1 VTLSQSPSKSRRSSL
16 RKAPAPPA
24 SSAPLRTRPPRRSG
38 GRLRRELIPWGFLLP
53 ALVVFAYFKFYPMA
67 KGVYLSFF
75 EVSPFAGNEFIGL
88 DNFTRAFED
97 EELRS
102 AFVHTVIDVVFAVGL
117 SALVGFGLALLLQ
130 GQARHVKFVR
140 TAAFL
145 PVTVAVA
152 VVAEVWRVL
161 LWPASDGTVNSLL
174 SWLPWAPFGFLDDPN
189 QSLASVILMQV
200 WKSAPYDMMIF
211 IAGLAAIDRQLYE
224 AAAVDGANAWQRL
237 VHITIPSLRNVF
249 TIIVALGIIRG
260 FRVFTDVW
268 TLTGG
273 GPGGSS
279 EVVMTK
285 VYKTGIQDSDIG
297 YASAV
302 SSMMFLLTAF
312 LTAVYL
318 YRQRRKDAA

>member
-1 VTLSQSPSKSRRSSL
+1 VAFS
-16 RKAPAPPA
+16 
-24 SSAPLRTRPPRRSG
+24 
-38 GRLRRELIPWGFLLP
+38 
-53 ALVVFAYFKFYPMA
+53 YFKFYPMA
-67 KGVYLSFF
+67 KGIYFSLFDVNPY
-75 EVSPFAGNEFIGL
+75 AGNTWVGT
-88 DNFTRAFED
+88 DNFTRAFAD

-102 AFVHTVIDVVFAVGL
+102 AFVHTVVDVVAAVAL

-130 GQARHVKFVR
+130 GQARHVKLVR

-145 PVTVAVA
+145 PVTCAVA
-152 VVAEVWRVL
+152 VVAEVWRIL
-161 LWPASDGTVNSLL
+161 LFPADDGLVNHLL
-174 SWLPWAPFGFLDDPN
+174 AWMPGTPFGFLADPK

-200 WKSAPYDMMIF
+200 WKNAPYDMLIF
-211 IAGLAAIDRQLYE
+211 IAGLAGIDRQLYE

-237 VHITIPSLRNVF
+237 RHITIPSLRNVF

-302 SSMMFLLTAF
+302 STMLFV
-312 LTAVYL
+312 LTAVLTAAYL
-318 YRQRRKDAA
+318 WRQRRKDAA

>member
-1 VTLSQSPSKSRRSSL
+1 MTVSQSL
-16 RKAPAPPA
+16 RKAPGRPA
-24 SSAPLRTRPPRRSG
+24 SSAPVRRPGRGYRRRPS
-38 GRLRRELIPWGFLLP
+38 RLRRGLIPWLFLAP
-53 ALVVFAYFKFYPMA
+53 ALVIFSYFKFYPMA
-67 KGVYLSFF
+67 KGVYYSFF
-75 EVSPFAGNEFIGL
+75 DVSPYAGNTWIGL
-88 DNFTRAFED
+88 DNFIRAFED
-97 EELRS
+97 DALRD
-102 AFVHTVIDVVFAVGL
+102 AFKHTVIDVVAAVGL

-130 GQARHVKFVR
+130 GSARHIKFVR

-161 LWPASDGTVNSLL
+161 LYPAGDGLVNQFLV
-174 SWLPWAPFGFLDDPN
+174 WMPGAPFGFLADPD

-200 WKSAPYDMMIF
+200 WKNAPYDMMIF
-211 IAGLAAIDRQLYE
+211 IAGLAGINRELYE
-224 AAAVDGANAWQRL
+224 AASVDGANAWQRL
-237 VHITIPSLRNVF
+237 RHITIPSLRNVF

-285 VYKTGIQDSDIG
+285 VYKTGIQDNDIG

-302 SSMMFLLTAF
+302 STMLFLLTVV
-312 LTAVYL
+312 LTAAYL
-318 YRQRRKDAA
+318 WRQRRKDAA